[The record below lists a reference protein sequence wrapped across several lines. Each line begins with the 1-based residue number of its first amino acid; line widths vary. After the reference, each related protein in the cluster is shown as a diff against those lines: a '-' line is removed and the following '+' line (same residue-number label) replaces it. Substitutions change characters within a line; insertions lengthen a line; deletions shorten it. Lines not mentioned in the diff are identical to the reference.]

1 MKIGKLLRAV
11 ALIATLFT
19 GCTPSKPT
27 IEWDSSSLSYI
38 TPGNYARIK
47 SVDNHHALVYN
58 VGSRAYIRFSYDQ
71 CDTWSEPTIVAQND
85 KYTYTNCELLQLQN
99 RQLLYMWNARPHKG
113 TNLRYKIMYAI
124 SNDGGKEWSAERDLY
139 IADSTFNNGCWE
151 PIALQLPDG
160 ELQIYFANEGPYTES
175 NEQEIS
181 LMRSFDNGQSWGK
194 AEKISFRANSRDG
207 MASPIYLPHSNQIAV
222 AIEDNGIR
230 GRFKPV
236 IVRTSNNWA
245 DGCVTSNDS
254 RREEAIAEEYK
265 LHDTIY
271 AGAPYLIR
279 LGDDFTLLSIQS
291 TEFRKGLNERYANMQ
306 VYVGDKDARNFS
318 NRSTPVADLNKEG
331 NSLWNSISQINSN
344 TVIAVMDM
352 NSSAAEKRGI
362 WTVKGR
368 IVKSKEQLNLWLK

>member
-1 MKIGKLLRAV
+1 MKIGKLLHTAIF
-11 ALIATLFT
+11 IAIAILFIN
-19 GCTPSKPT
+19 CTHNKPT
-27 IEWDSSSLSYI
+27 IEWDSSSLSHI

-47 SVDNHHALVYN
+47 CVDNHHALVYN
-58 VGSRAYIRFSYDQ
+58 IGSRAYIRFSDDE
-71 CDTWSEPTIVAQND
+71 CDTWSEPSIVAQND
-85 KYTYTNCELLQLQN
+85 KYIYTNCELLQLQN
-99 RQLLYMWNARPHKG
+99 RQLLYMWNARPRKG
-113 TNLRYKIMYAI
+113 TNLCYKIMYSLS
-124 SNDGGKEWSAERDLY
+124 SNGGKDWSQEQDLY

-160 ELQIYFANEGPYTES
+160 ELQIYFANESPYRES
-175 NEQEIS
+175 NEQEIT
-181 LMRSFDNGQSWGK
+181 LMRSFDNGHSWGK
-194 AEKISFRANSRDG
+194 AEKISFRANKRDG
-207 MASPIYLPHSNQIAV
+207 MASPIYLPHSNQIAI

-236 IVRTSNNWA
+236 IVRTNNNWE
-245 DGCVTSNDS
+245 DGCVTSNDL

-291 TEFRKGLNERYANMQ
+291 TESRKGRNERYANMQ

-318 NRSTPVADLNKEG
+318 NRSTPVPNLAEDG
-331 NSLWNSISQINSN
+331 NALWNSIFQINSN

-362 WTVKGR
+362 WTIKGK
-368 IVKSKEQLNLWLK
+368 IVKNKR